1 MPKYR
6 YIQHVD
12 TYAEVEVE
20 SNNQDEARDKAI
32 EVMANMP
39 DEEYNQQ
46 LIANAEAGEDLIDEI
61 T

>member
-12 TYAEVEVE
+12 TYVEVEVE
-20 SNNQDEARDKAI
+20 SNNPDEARDEAI
-32 EVMANMP
+32 EVMTNMP

-46 LIANAEAGEDLIDEI
+46 LIANAEAGEGLIDEI

>member
-12 TYAEVEVE
+12 TYVEVEVE

-32 EVMANMP
+32 EIMTNMP

-46 LIANAEAGEDLIDEI
+46 LIANAEAGEGLIDEI